1 MDSSVKIQDALTKYN
16 YSEISNQQLAEYL
29 DFTED
34 DLRRLN
40 MFWEPCFNN
49 SWIYLNDEII
59 LGELTNEKGRMA
71 ITNFYNQV
79 LLTEDYTIDTDYKK
93 IDKNDELIK
102 KYEEVYSLNLM
113 NRKTSNRKLYY
124 AVTGETY
131 KDLLQKSANK
141 KGKATRQYYRKVEQ
155 LAIFMKDY
163 IVALHTH
170 TMKKQLEEKDAA
182 LNRMHE
188 CHIELITYKKLTEKN
203 ESIYIAATHT
213 YATQGIFKIG
223 RTKCI
228 KSRTSGHNNTHVA
241 GDKVK
246 VLKEFKVND
255 SVSMENYIH
264 KKLKGLLVNN
274 EKEFFKCPYNLLEDI
289 LDEII
294 NNDEEHSK
302 HINSIIDLV
311 FQLKSTNY
319 SSDKWM
325 EGIDPDVFKDEFQ
338 LISTN
343 NTEAEAVFDMTSAT
357 KEQRKEFVS
366 KCVDAYKTTIEV
378 PNAVIWKVFQNF
390 LISQLKIPKY
400 KYKALEWKP
409 LFNELNA

>member
-1 MDSSVKIQDALTKYN
+1 MLIWY
-16 YSEISNQQLAEYL
+16 
-29 DFTED
+29 F
-34 DLRRLN
+34 
-40 MFWEPCFNN
+40 
-49 SWIYLNDEII
+49 
-59 LGELTNEKGRMA
+59 
-71 ITNFYNQV
+71 QV
-79 LLTEDYTIDTDYKK
+79 
-93 IDKNDELIK
+93 
-102 KYEEVYSLNLM
+102 
-113 NRKTSNRKLYY
+113 
-124 AVTGETY
+124 
-131 KDLLQKSANK
+131 
-141 KGKATRQYYRKVEQ
+141 
-155 LAIFMKDY
+155 
-163 IVALHTH
+163 
-170 TMKKQLEEKDAA
+170 
-182 LNRMHE
+182 
-188 CHIELITYKKLTEKN
+188 ITYKKLTEKN

-228 KSRTSGHNNTHVA
+228 KSRTSGHNNTHVS

-357 KEQRKEFVS
+357 IQQKKEFVS

>member
-1 MDSSVKIQDALTKYN
+1 MDSNAKIQDALVKYN

-49 SWIYLNDEII
+49 SWIYLSDEII
-59 LGELTNEKGRMA
+59 LGELTNEKGPHA
-71 ITNFYNQV
+71 LKHFYTRV
-79 LLTEDYTIDTDYKK
+79 LITEDYTIDIDYKK
-93 IDKNDELIK
+93 IDKNDELVK
-102 KYEEVYSLNLM
+102 KYEEVYCPKKDI
-113 NRKTSNRKLYY
+113 RKTSNRKLYY

-163 IVALHTH
+163 IVALHTNA
-170 TMKKQLEEKDAA
+170 MKKQLEEKDAA

-228 KSRTSGHNNTHVA
+228 KSRNSSHNTTHVD
-241 GDKVK
+241 GDNVK

-264 KKLKGLLVNN
+264 KKLRGLLVNN

-311 FQLKSTNY
+311 YQLKSANY
-319 SSDKWM
+319 SSNKWM
-325 EGIDPDVFKDEFQ
+325 EGIDPGIFKNESQ
-338 LISTN
+338 LISINATSG
-343 NTEAEAVFDMTSAT
+343 ADITSAT
-357 KEQRKEFVS
+357 IEQKKEFVS
-366 KCVDAYKTTIEV
+366 KCLDAYKTTIEM
-378 PNAVIWKVFQNF
+378 PNAIVWKVFQNF
-390 LISQLKIPKY
+390 LIEAFKQLKIPKY

>member
-1 MDSSVKIQDALTKYN
+1 MLIWYFQD
-16 YSEISNQQLAEYL
+16 
-29 DFTED
+29 
-34 DLRRLN
+34 
-40 MFWEPCFNN
+40 N

-59 LGELTNEKGRMA
+59 LGELTNEKSKDSL
-71 ITNFYNQV
+71 IHFYTRV
-79 LLTEDYTIDTDYKK
+79 LLTEDYTIDIDYKK
-93 IDKNDELIK
+93 IDKNDELVKNYENLVSPK
-102 KYEEVYSLNLM
+102 KA

-170 TMKKQLEEKDAA
+170 AMKKQLEDAEIKLEEKDAA
-182 LNRMHE
+182 LNFLHE
-188 CHIELITYKKLTEKN
+188 RNIELITCKKLTEKN

-223 RTKCI
+223 RTKSI
-228 KSRTSGHNNTHVA
+228 KSRNSSHNTTHVD
-241 GDKVK
+241 GDNVK

-264 KKLKGLLVNN
+264 KKLRGLLVNN

-311 FQLKSTNY
+311 YQLKSANY
-319 SSDKWM
+319 SSNKWM
-325 EGIDPDVFKDEFQ
+325 EGIDPDVFKNESQ
-338 LISTN
+338 LISI
-343 NTEAEAVFDMTSAT
+343 NTAT
-357 KEQRKEFVS
+357 IEQKKEFVS
-366 KCVDAYKTTIEV
+366 KCLDDYKTTIEM
-378 PNAVIWKVFQNF
+378 PNAIIWKAFQNF
-390 LISQLKIPKY
+390 LIEAFKQLKIPKY

-409 LFNELNA
+409 LFNELNT